1 MPRNQAVNQAI
12 YLDEAEG
19 FILEHALFSPPRTWP
34 PLPLEPQEVRL
45 ANSRKKMDWEEEVRA
60 HPDEPIDI
68 PIPTRKRSMTHKERA
83 LDEDE
88 DEDED
93 GDSNKE
99 RCVIC
104 LMELKDRTI
113 VGMCGHEFCFEC
125 IGVWANQSR
134 RCPLCSA
141 DMAPFLLHDL
151 DASTP
156 TKFYLPPLPS
166 RKFPSAFLPGPSRA
180 RLPEII
186 RRERIDERDIE
197 PEEPDELDIQVERRR
212 EIYRYG
218 LYVKHI
224 GSNPHT
230 KYRPTPTPRQFSE
243 DPSLIQRATAFLRR
257 ELRVW
262 QNFIDVEFLTTYIIS
277 LLKTIDI
284 RSDPAIRLLADYLD
298 SPSTTNENRP
308 SHTTVAE
315 HFSHELYSFLR
326 SPFKELRKWDEA
338 IQYDPIPTSSPRS
351 QSSQSPSP
359 VQSYH
364 SVSLSPRSL
373 RSESPSSSP
382 DRRGRNWNRRD
393 VFVPS
398 ISPDAKRWDENDTWL
413 DPEYAA
419 WLEEEK
425 RREKDRR
432 ERKRLKRSSRRES
445 QLQLESKPMRAW
457 GEGETRKERVE
468 LLPEPPEPPSRINVD
483 RKEEEEVKPNV
494 GLTIKGAARS
504 TSISINT
511 PAPSEPAARR
521 RLIEKLN
528 KEKANGPSQPVVEG
542 GTTRKM
548 TLEEMKERLL
558 RLKSESAARSSS
570 STSSTYDKTARLKE
584 KLAKLKA
591 EESVSQLVSSAE
603 EDQDQDQNTQMET
616 EMDNNSLLA
625 IDQNT
630 YNHHYNDDQY
640 ENSYDNE
647 HMSHVRRR
655 NRMSES
661 KRREI
666 RIKTRLETERIIY
679 VKNTN
684 ESKAQELRRKI
695 LENKAR
701 REREQMESNYG
712 GMKDDKILS
721 SMDVEERRK
730 EVRRRLMRLKM
741 LGAETEQERRA
752 RVLKER
758 LMEKKRKSSLLNGVV
773 DVGVIL

>member
-1 MPRNQAVNQAI
+1 MPRKQAVNQAI

-34 PLPLEPQEVRL
+34 PLPPEPQEVRL
-45 ANSRKKMDWEEEVRA
+45 ANSRKKMDWDEEVRA
-60 HPDEPIDI
+60 HPDKPIDI
-68 PIPTRKRSMTHKERA
+68 PFPTRKRSITHKERA
-83 LDEDE
+83 LDGDEDE

-93 GDSNKE
+93 EAGDSNKE

-151 DASTP
+151 NSSTP

-166 RKFPSAFLPGPSRA
+166 RRFPSASLPGPSRS

-197 PEEPDELDIQVERRR
+197 PDEPDELDIQVERRR

-262 QNFIDVEFLTTYIIS
+262 QDSIDVEFLTTYIIS

-308 SHTTVAE
+308 PHTTVAE

-326 SPFKELRKWDEA
+326 SPFKELRKWDEV
-338 IQYDPIPTSSPRS
+338 IQYDPIPTSSLRS
-351 QSSQSPSP
+351 HSSRSPSP
-359 VQSYH
+359 VR

-373 RSESPSSSP
+373 RSGSPSSSP
-382 DRRGRNWNRRD
+382 DRCGRNWNRRD

-398 ISPDAKRWDENDTWL
+398 VSPDAKRWDENDTWL

-425 RREKDRR
+425 RREEDRR

-457 GEGETRKERVE
+457 GEGEARKERVE
-468 LLPEPPEPPSRINVD
+468 LLPEPPEPPLRMDVD
-483 RKEEEEVKPNV
+483 GKEEEEVKPTV
-494 GLTIKGAARS
+494 GLTIKGVARS
-504 TSISINT
+504 TSSLITT

-558 RLKSESAARSSS
+558 RLKSESAARSSPSMS
-570 STSSTYDKTARLKE
+570 STNDKTVRLKE
-584 KLAKLKA
+584 KLARLKA
-591 EESVSQLVSSAE
+591 EASISQPVSSVE
-603 EDQDQDQNTQMET
+603 EDQDRDQNTQTET
-616 EMDNNSLLA
+616 EMDDNTLFP

-630 YNHHYNDDQY
+630 YNHENNDDQY
-640 ENSYDNE
+640 ENTYDNA
-647 HMSHVRRR
+647 HVSHVGR

-684 ESKAQELRRKI
+684 ESKAQELRRRI
-695 LENKAR
+695 LQNKAK
-701 REREQMESNYG
+701 REKEQMESNFG

-721 SMDVEERRK
+721 SMDVEERKK

-758 LMEKKRKSSLLNGVV
+758 LMEKKRKSSLPNGVV
-773 DVGVIL
+773 EVAA